1 MDKQIEFE
9 KIREKLVISQRINKK
24 NEKVFK
30 EPLVVKN
37 LENINLNT
45 TIDLIKE

>member
-24 NEKVFK
+24 NEKVNK
-30 EPLVVKN
+30 EPPVVKY
-37 LENINLNT
+37 LEITNLNT
-45 TIDLIKE
+45 NIDLIKE